1 MRNGPFANRL
11 VFLAPL
17 FLLLVASC
25 STKSN
30 TCTLLGCQS
39 GATVNLLV
47 NLPPDE
53 MLHANIVACRND
65 ACSSGTPTSVPSADG
80 DKLLIRFQGGVTVL
94 AYVSTHVFS
103 PTLTGYQLD
112 TVFSIEDDAKDGDV
126 YSVTVENGGAPAAS
140 AKEPVTYTA
149 STPNGAACPPT
160 CHNATIDKTL

>member
-1 MRNGPFANRL
+1 MRNGPFA
-11 VFLAPL
+11 VSL
-17 FLLLVASC
+17 FSLLLILLPSC
-25 STKSN
+25 STGSTKSD
-30 TCTLLGCQS
+30 TCTLAYCQS
-39 GATVNLLV
+39 GATVSLLV

-65 ACSSGTPTSVPSADG
+65 ACSSGAPTSVPSADG
-80 DKLLIRFQGGVTVL
+80 DKLLIRLQGGVTVL
-94 AYVSTHVFS
+94 AYVSTHAFS
-103 PTLTGYQLD
+103 PTLAGYQLD

-140 AKEPVTYTA
+140 AKESVTYTA